1 MQGYKKE
8 TELLTK
14 LLLEILPIL
23 KAQYNLEEYQ
33 SKDFRTGDIACMK
46 SLLSRL
52 KHLKTSKFFSTASSD
67 EDLKLKLKVDAYEK
81 TAKNDQKVIAILKNK
96 EKGLEQRIRELEKAN
111 KEAVALKKSMERKDE
126 KLREVMRYNTVLKA
140 KLE

>member
-33 SKDFRTGDIACMK
+33 SKDFRTGDVEKGIACKK

-67 EDLKLKLKVDAYEK
+67 EDLKLKLKLESYEQK
-81 TAKNDQKVIAILKNK
+81 ARNDQKVIEILKNK
-96 EKGLEQRIRELEKAN
+96 ERSLEQRIRELEKSN
-111 KEAVALKKSMERKDE
+111 KEIAACKWSLNEDYSEKEYREER
-126 KLREVMRYNTVLKA
+126 
-140 KLE
+140 